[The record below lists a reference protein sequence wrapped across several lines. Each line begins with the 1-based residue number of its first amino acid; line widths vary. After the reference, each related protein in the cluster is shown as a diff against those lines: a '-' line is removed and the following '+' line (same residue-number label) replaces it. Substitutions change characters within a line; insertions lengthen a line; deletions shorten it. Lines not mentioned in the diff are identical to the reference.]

1 MDKHN
6 AYVGVIAFITG
17 GAIFSALTFFLANQS
32 EDSELQREI
41 ADLEAKRQEEI
52 AAKIDSRLR
61 YGAFFADGWEC
72 AETESS
78 SACVFQ
84 KLEAE
89 PSLILKR
96 VDLESG
102 HFSNLYIKEFGDE
115 RNPHMVARFGW
126 ETDCDVSTDY
136 AMNVAVSTGLKGTSY
151 SNAPDLGKQEMT
163 CRLIDKKTFLL
174 GSIVAPINAAP
185 NLPELLSVPAFNWG
199 GFEGI
204 AMFDLWPH
212 ELIFQSYSLYKNSS
226 QDHAQPGDAPTKKAC
241 RRMREEAVIEFSCL
255 Q

>member
-1 MDKHN
+1 MDKRN
-6 AYVGVIAFITG
+6 AYVGAIAFITG
-17 GAIFSALTFFLANQS
+17 GAIFSALTFFLVNQS

-41 ADLEAKRQEEI
+41 AELEAKRQEEM
-52 AAKIDSRLR
+52 AAKIDSRRL

-72 AETESS
+72 AETESA

-89 PSLILKR
+89 PSSILKR

-102 HFSNLYIKEFGDE
+102 HFSNLYIKEFGDD

-136 AMNVAVSTGLKGTSY
+136 AMTVAVSAGLTGPSY
-151 SNAPDLGKQEMT
+151 SNAPDLGKQEMK

-174 GSIVAPINAAP
+174 GSIVVPIKAAS
-185 NLPELLSVPAFNWG
+185 NLPTLLTVPAFNWG

-226 QDHAQPGDAPTKKAC
+226 QGHAQPGDAPTKKAC

-255 Q
+255 E